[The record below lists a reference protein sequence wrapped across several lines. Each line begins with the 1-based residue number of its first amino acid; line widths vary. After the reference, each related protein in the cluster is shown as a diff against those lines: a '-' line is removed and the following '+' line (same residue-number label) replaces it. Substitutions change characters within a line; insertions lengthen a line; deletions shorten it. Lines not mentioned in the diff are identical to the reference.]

1 MRDIRR
7 RLGPPLIL
15 LASLLMSASASAS
28 ASPRVEAH
36 RSSRQRHA
44 QARCHATHPHRLW
57 RAKCAASSKQQH
69 RVGSSPA
76 NVVPP
81 SVSGSTVQG
90 QPLSAATG
98 SWTGT
103 APIRYALQWQRDGT
117 PIAGATS
124 ASYTLSPPDVG
135 HRLGVAVTASNS
147 TGATTAT
154 SVSTATIAAP
164 PAPAPQPP
172 PAPAPEPTPSEP
184 PVSPTPTEPTPIPS
198 PPEVGGALE
207 TWRGFSA
214 AFPMPAGQTP
224 GSAASAFNQGVA
236 GAAPL
241 PNSTEMVSWLLSHVQ
256 SGSRMPGSV
265 EPQRGGGSP
274 TVYASNSD
282 PLVELVATKPWGH
295 NVLQNRMIRV
305 PAAARAGGPPPPAD
319 AHLQIVLAPADAKV
333 PGETADL
340 WQAEPAK
347 EGKLRF
353 GWGGAGNIAG
363 TQQGGG
369 ATASNIGLAAGK
381 VRAPELKAG
390 TVPHALC
397 VAVPQTKASFVYPA
411 SASDGHS
418 SEAAAPAM
426 GQRFYLAY
434 SDAEIETLP
443 VAPWK
448 KAVLKGLSHFG
459 FFVCDSGNDTLGFEF
474 ESSVMYTAFGQPEW
488 FSTIGREQGLPTWEG
503 RYVFNFSNGVDWTR
517 LRALAPPA

>member
-7 RLGPPLIL
+7 RLCLPLTVIV
-15 LASLLMSASASAS
+15 SLLIVASAS

-36 RSSRQRHA
+36 RSARQRHA
-44 QARCHATHPHRLW
+44 QARCRATHAPRLW
-57 RAKCAASSKQQH
+57 RAKCASSKQQH
-69 RVGSSPA
+69 RAASSPA
-76 NVVPP
+76 NLVAP

-90 QPLSAATG
+90 QPLSAAAG

-103 APIRYALQWQRDGT
+103 APIRYAYEWRRDGVA
-117 PIAGATS
+117 IAGLTS
-124 ASYTLSPPDVG
+124 ASYTLTPADVG
-135 HRLGVAVTASNS
+135 HRLAVAVIASNS
-147 TGATTAT
+147 SGATTAT
-154 SVSTATIAAP
+154 SAATATITPPPAQTPAP
-164 PAPAPQPP
+164 QPAPAPV
-172 PAPAPEPTPSEP
+172 PAPAPSEPPASPTPSEP
-184 PVSPTPTEPTPIPS
+184 TPVPS
-198 PPEVGGALE
+198 PPETGGALE

-224 GSAASAFNQGVA
+224 GNAASAFNQTVA
-236 GAAPL
+236 GAPPL
-241 PNSTEMVSWLLSHVQ
+241 PNSPELVAWLLSHYQ
-256 SGSRMPGSV
+256 SGSRMPANV

-282 PLVELVATKPWGH
+282 PVVELVATKPWGP
-295 NVLQNRMIRV
+295 NALQGRKVRV

-340 WQAEPAK
+340 WQAEPVK

-363 TQQGGG
+363 TQVGGA

-411 SASDGHS
+411 TASDGHS

-426 GQRFYLAY
+426 GQRFYLTY
-434 SDAEIETLP
+434 SDAEIEALP

-448 KAVLKGLSHFG
+448 KAVLKGLAHFG
-459 FFVCDSGNDTLGFEF
+459 FYVCDSGNDTLGFEF

-488 FSTIGREQGLPTWEG
+488 FSVIGREQGLPTWEG
-503 RYVFNFSNGVDWTR
+503 RYVFNFSTGVDWTR
-517 LRALAPPA
+517 LRAIAPPV